1 MAAPKVGGG
10 KRIAGLQP
18 KVALAVVAVVAIGV
32 WYYLKHRAAAA
43 IPTQTQTTPQVAA
56 TGTTDP
62 NATGGVAQGAVAPAP
77 DLSFLGSLLDSF
89 LGQSSQFE
97 QLASAVATAPPTNI
111 STYYNAPYQSPSTNT
126 YTANYS
132 GAAPAAQQGNINPA
146 PTGLPPGVSA
156 PGISAAGAADLASWT
171 APVFNSNTI
180 ASFPGKSGS
189 PSKAS

>member
-10 KRIAGLQP
+10 KRIAGLHP

-32 WYYLKHRAAAA
+32 WYYLKHRSAAS

-56 TGTTDP
+56 TATDP

-97 QLASAVATAPPTNI
+97 QLASAVATAPPTDI
-111 STYYNAPYQSPSTNT
+111 STYYNAPYQSPMTNT
-126 YTANYS
+126 YTTNYS
-132 GAAPAAQQGNINPA
+132 GVSPPVQQGAVNSA
-146 PTGLPPGVSA
+146 VS
-156 PGISAAGAADLASWT
+156 D
-171 APVFNSNTI
+171 PVQQ
-180 ASFPGKSGS
+180 G
-189 PSKAS
+189 